1 MDKMRENVREWIKAV
16 LTAVVVAVIAI
27 QFVVPT
33 TVYGVSME
41 PTFEN
46 NDYLLISK
54 QAYSYGRSPQRD
66 VIVFSSHLKDEN
78 GESKK
83 LIKRVIAVPG
93 ETVAVENGKVYINGE
108 ELDEEYTKDGTTNG
122 TVYPVEVPE
131 GCVFCLG
138 DNRLHSTD
146 SRFLEV
152 GFVDEEDI
160 VGKVIFRIYPF
171 NRIGIP
177 G

>member
-1 MDKMRENVREWIKAV
+1 M
-16 LTAVVVAVIAI
+16 
-27 QFVVPT
+27 
-33 TVYGVSME
+33 
-41 PTFEN
+41 
-46 NDYLLISK
+46 
-54 QAYSYGRSPQRD
+54 
-66 VIVFSSHLKDEN
+66 
-78 GESKK
+78 
-83 LIKRVIAVPG
+83 
-93 ETVAVENGKVYINGE
+93 AVENGKVYINGE